1 MLMLLTPV
9 LWISSHIFGQT
20 PTETPWRFRT
30 QQIEGG
36 LGVGYAVVSAD
47 INSDG
52 RPDLVVADK
61 TRVLWYR
68 NPDWKR
74 QVLLEGQ
81 SKPDNVCLATHDID
95 GDGHI
100 DLALGADW
108 KPFNTASGGTLQWLK
123 NPGKTGKSWTVH
135 PISEEPTLHRIRFA
149 DLEGD
154 GIPELVAVPLMGK
167 GASQKGNWM
176 DGAGL
181 KVLAFR
187 IPSKPETDRWVAEVL
202 DHSLHVSHN
211 FCPIPAQ
218 ETNNPKAQDLLI
230 GSYEGLQILRPEN
243 PGTRKNLVFKKV
255 FLHAGNQDNPMISRG
270 ASEIRMGSLGNGN
283 ACIATIEPWH
293 GNQIVIYTKN
303 SSGVWNRK
311 VLDDRLKWGHAIHW
325 SDLDGDGRDE
335 LVAGVRDNLGSKP
348 GEQCGIRIYR
358 SRNALGT
365 DWERH
370 LLDSGGVAV
379 EDALVADLDG
389 NGQPDIVAVGRAT
402 GNIRIYWQDK

>member
-1 MLMLLTPV
+1 
-9 LWISSHIFGQT
+9 
-20 PTETPWRFRT
+20 
-30 QQIEGG
+30 
-36 LGVGYAVVSAD
+36 
-47 INSDG
+47 
-52 RPDLVVADK
+52 
-61 TRVLWYR
+61 
-68 NPDWKR
+68 
-74 QVLLEGQ
+74 
-81 SKPDNVCLATHDID
+81 
-95 GDGHI
+95 
-100 DLALGADW
+100 
-108 KPFNTASGGTLQWLK
+108 
-123 NPGKTGKSWTVH
+123 
-135 PISEEPTLHRIRFA
+135 
-149 DLEGD
+149 
-154 GIPELVAVPLMGK
+154 
-167 GASQKGNWM
+167 
-176 DGAGL
+176 L

-202 DHSLHVSHN
+202 DHSLYVSHN

-230 GSYEGLQILRPEN
+230 GSYEGLQILRPDN
-243 PGTRKNLVFKKV
+243 RGARKNLVFKKV
-255 FLHAGNQDNPMISRG
+255 FLHAGNQDNPMGSRG

-335 LVAGVRDNLGSKP
+335 LVAGVRDNLGIKP

-402 GNIRIYWQDK
+402 GNIRIYWQGK